1 MNDDNITYLQKV
13 IDNFMDEAESMNET
27 LEEQKQLFISLKHQE
42 ALLKEER
49 SVIKN
54 ELQDE
59 MRDNKNT

>member
-49 SVIKN
+49 FVIKN
-54 ELQDE
+54 EL
-59 MRDNKNT
+59 

>member
-13 IDNFMDEAESMNET
+13 IGNFMDEAESMNET

-54 ELQDE
+54 ELQEE

>member
-54 ELQDE
+54 EVQEE

>member
-49 SVIKN
+49 FVIKN
-54 ELQDE
+54 ELQEE

>member
-54 ELQDE
+54 ELQEE

>member
-49 SVIKN
+49 FVIKN
-54 ELQDE
+54 EVQEE